1 MTVQF
6 YRNTVIIRIELN
18 ISDIKYKNIYRPNAE
33 TK

>member
-6 YRNTVIIRIELN
+6 YRKIGIELN